1 MDSIT
6 AHDIIAKLEE
16 IAEVRA
22 AADVTRMDYE
32 AKREEILKAV
42 KAELD
47 ALEAEYE
54 PLLAS
59 ANQRVAALETE
70 VKRDVIEYGASVK
83 ASKLHAVYARGRI
96 SWDNKGMDGYAVA
109 HPEILTFRKE
119 GEPSVSL
126 RVVK

>member
-1 MDSIT
+1 MSSIT
-6 AHDIIAKLEE
+6 AQYIIAKLEAL
-16 IAEVRA
+16 AEVRA
-22 AADVTRMDYE
+22 AAEVTRMDYE
-32 AKREEILKAV
+32 AKREEILTAV

-47 ALEAEYE
+47 ALTAEYE

-59 ANQRVAALETE
+59 ANERVALLESE
-70 VKRDVIEYGASVK
+70 VKRDVVEYGASVK
-83 ASKLHAVYARGRI
+83 AKQLHAVYARGRV
-96 SWDNKGMDGYAVA
+96 SWDNRGLDGYAAA